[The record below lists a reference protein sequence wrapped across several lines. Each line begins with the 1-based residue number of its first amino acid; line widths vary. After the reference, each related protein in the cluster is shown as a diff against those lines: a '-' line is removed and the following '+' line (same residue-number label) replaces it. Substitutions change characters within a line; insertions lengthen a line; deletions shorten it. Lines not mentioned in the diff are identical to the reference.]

1 MKLTSVK
8 YLIGNGFKNIWLN
21 KLMSAASIG
30 VLVACMSI
38 IGLAVTISLN
48 VDAALSDLE
57 KENVIMVYFN
67 DRNSALYGSTSTTIT
82 DENGSASQKEISED
96 DYLIHNY
103 EDALEVCYNIG
114 LIDNVDTV
122 QYVSSEAALESV
134 KNAMSK
140 EDAEYFEF
148 LGDDDYGNPLSC
160 GAKVT
165 LVDLE
170 KFSETV
176 EAIEGVTGVDSTY
189 SSQDI
194 AQKITTIKNA
204 IAIVG
209 FWIIAIL
216 MIISLVIVSNTIR
229 VTMYNRKLEISIMK
243 AVGATDSFVR
253 LPFMIEGVTIG
264 LVSAGITLTLLY
276 FVYNAVKDTI
286 KSALSLGSI
295 IAFGDFFWLL
305 LLVFAGIGILA
316 GVCSSA
322 FMINKYLRKEGSE
335 FRAL

>member
-57 KENVIMVYFN
+57 KENVIMVYFD
-67 DRNSALYGSTSTTIT
+67 DRNSAIYGGTAVGT
-82 DENGSASQKEISED
+82 DGTVVDKTVTED
-96 DYLIHNY
+96 DYLVHNY
-103 EDALEVCYNIG
+103 EEAIEVCYTISRIDNVRTIEYVSSDDALESIKQS
-114 LIDNVDTV
+114 L
-122 QYVSSEAALESV
+122 
-134 KNAMSK
+134 SK
-140 EDAEYFEF
+140 EDAEYFNF
-148 LGDDDYGNPLSC
+148 IGDETYGNPLSC

-165 LVDLE
+165 LNNLD
-170 KFSETV
+170 KFDETLA
-176 EAIEGVTGVDSTY
+176 AIKEVEGVKSTY

-194 AQKITTIKNA
+194 AKKITTIKNA

-243 AVGATDSFVR
+243 AVGATDAFVR
-253 LPFMIEGVTIG
+253 LPFMVEGVTIG
-264 LVSAGITLTLLY
+264 LVSASITLTLLY
-276 FVYNAVKDTI
+276 FIYNAVKDTI
-286 KSALSLGSI
+286 RNVLTLGSMI
-295 IAFGDFFWLL
+295 PFHEFAFVLFGI
-305 LLVFAGIGILA
+305 FAGIGILA
-316 GVCSSA
+316 GIFSSA

>member
-30 VLVACMSI
+30 VLIACMSI
-38 IGLAVTISLN
+38 IGLAVTVSLN
-48 VDAALSDLE
+48 VEAALSDLE
-57 KENVIMVYFN
+57 KENVIMVYFD
-67 DRNSALYGSTSTTIT
+67 DRNAALYGSSATSDGAVTNKTV
-82 DENGSASQKEISED
+82 SED
-96 DYLIHNY
+96 DYLIHSY
-103 EDALEVCYNIG
+103 EDAIEVCHNIG
-114 LIDNVDTV
+114 RIDNVRTV
-122 QYVSSEAALESV
+122 EYVSSEAALESI
-134 KNAMSK
+134 KQSMSN
-140 EDAEYFEF
+140 EDAEYFNF
-148 LGDDDYGNPLSC
+148 LGDETYGNPLSS

-170 KFSETV
+170 KFSETLT
-176 EAIEGVTGVDSTY
+176 AIEGIEGVDSTY

-194 AQKITTIKNA
+194 ARKITTIKNA

-209 FWIIAIL
+209 FWIVAVL

-264 LVSAGITLTLLY
+264 LVSAGVTLTLLY

-286 KSALSLGSI
+286 KSELSLGSI
-295 IAFGDFFWLL
+295 IPFSDFALL
-305 LLVFAGIGILA
+305 LLGIFAGIGVLA
-316 GVCSSA
+316 GVLSSA
-322 FMINKYLRKEGSE
+322 FMMNKYLRKEGSE

>member
-67 DRNSALYGSTSTTIT
+67 DRNSAIYG
-82 DENGSASQKEISED
+82 GSAVGTDGVTADKTVTED
-96 DYLIHNY
+96 DYLVHNY
-103 EDALEVCYNIG
+103 EDAIEVCHNISR
-114 LIDNVDTV
+114 IDNVRTIE
-122 QYVSSEAALESV
+122 YVSSEAALDSI
-134 KNAMSK
+134 KQSMSK
-140 EDAEYFEF
+140 EDAEYFNF
-148 LGDDDYGNPLSC
+148 LGDDAYGNPLSS

-165 LVDLE
+165 LNNLE
-170 KFSETV
+170 KFDETLTAIKNV
-176 EAIEGVTGVDSTY
+176 EGVDSTY
-189 SSQDI
+189 SSQDV
-194 AQKITTIKNA
+194 AKKITTIKNA

-209 FWIIAIL
+209 FWIIAVL

-243 AVGATDSFVR
+243 AVGATDAFVR
-253 LPFMIEGVTIG
+253 LPFMVEGVTIG

-276 FVYNAVKDTI
+276 FIYNAVKDTI
-286 KSALSLGSI
+286 KSVMSLTSMIPFSEFALVL
-295 IAFGDFFWLL
+295 FGI
-305 LLVFAGIGILA
+305 FAGIGVLA
-316 GVCSSA
+316 GVLSSA
-322 FMINKYLRKEGSE
+322 FMMNKYLRKEGSE

>member
-30 VLVACMSI
+30 VLIACMSI

-48 VDAALSDLE
+48 VDAALSELE
-57 KENVIMVYFN
+57 KENVIMVYFD
-67 DRNSALYGSTSTTIT
+67 DRNAALYGSSATSDGAVT
-82 DENGSASQKEISED
+82 DKTVSEE
-96 DYLIHNY
+96 DYLIHSY
-103 EDALEVCYNIG
+103 EDAIEVCYNIG
-114 LIDNVDTV
+114 RIDNVRTV
-122 QYVSSEAALESV
+122 EYVSSEAALESI
-134 KNAMSK
+134 KQSMSQ
-140 EDAEYFEF
+140 EDAEYFNF
-148 LGDDDYGNPLSC
+148 LGDETYGNPLSS

-170 KFSETV
+170 KFSETLT
-176 EAIEGVTGVDSTY
+176 AIEGVEGVDSTY

-194 AQKITTIKNA
+194 AKKITTIKNA

-209 FWIIAIL
+209 FWIIAVL

-253 LPFMIEGVTIG
+253 LPFMIEGITIG
-264 LVSAGITLTLLY
+264 LVSAGVTLTLLY

-286 KSALSLGSI
+286 KGALSLGSMI
-295 IAFGDFFWLL
+295 PFSEFAFLL
-305 LLVFAGIGILA
+305 LGIFAGIGVLA
-316 GVCSSA
+316 GVLSSA
-322 FMINKYLRKEGSE
+322 FMMNKYLRKEGSE